1 MTIIKYFGKSDALR
15 RLWKLSMNSSIAFA
29 LCVGNGRCEPGLVS
43 RETGKVPF
51 AQVYFGGY
59 RVYLWVIWG
68 WQLRVSL

>member
-1 MTIIKYFGKSDALR
+1 
-15 RLWKLSMNSSIAFA
+15 MNSSIAFA

-51 AQVYFGGY
+51 AQIYFGGY